1 MSGFAT
7 RVCLG
12 FDESAAGGS
21 IYDSE
26 LVLRKEPFRGCVTT
40 MEAVAR
46 TLAVVEPNGPEIED
60 RLVGVLMEMVRLQAG
75 FLKPIKPRP
84 MLAKKKGTAQKNMV
98 VVGAGEKSESS

>member
-12 FDESAAGGS
+12 FDESAGGGT
-21 IYDSE
+21 IYDSD

-60 RLVGVLMEMVRLQAG
+60 RLIGVLREMVRLQAG

-84 MLAKKKGTAQKNMV
+84 KLAKKKGKAQKKMV
-98 VVGAGEKSESS
+98 VVGGGERSESS